1 MKHISILE
9 LFLIFMKLWLLK
21 EEEGKLLKNQDSI
34 GLNWKE
40 VQKSISFW
48 QFNTVRSE

>member
-21 EEEGKLLKNQDSI
+21 EEEGKLLK
-34 GLNWKE
+34 
-40 VQKSISFW
+40 KSRFFW
-48 QFNTVRSE
+48 IELKRGSKVHLFLLIQYSS